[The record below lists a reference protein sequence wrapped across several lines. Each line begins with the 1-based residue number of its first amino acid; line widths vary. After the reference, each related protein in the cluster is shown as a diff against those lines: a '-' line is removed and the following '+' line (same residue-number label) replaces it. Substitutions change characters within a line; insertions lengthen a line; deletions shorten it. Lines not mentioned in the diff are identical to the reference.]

1 VSGIV
6 VDVGDQFRPFVER
19 FLPQGETLVS
29 ADDYLASGDFAA
41 DREGGGP
48 EVLVTFL
55 RETQRERAMS
65 LLGPATRW
73 VHLLSTGVDNTAL
86 DLVPEGVT
94 VTCSRGASAEGIS
107 EWCLAM
113 MLAHAKRLP
122 DTWLTEPPQP
132 PATWNFA
139 QLASLDGATVGLL
152 GVGAISTGVA
162 RRLAG
167 FDTRILGY
175 RRRDLPSP
183 DARIEI
189 VTSLPD
195 VLAQSDH
202 LVVAAAATPA
212 TRHILDADAFA
223 QVKPGLHLVNVARG
237 SLIDQDAL
245 RVALDDGRVA
255 RASLDV
261 VDPEPL
267 PAGHWLY
274 EHPQVDVSAHVSW
287 SAPITMQ
294 RIVEGFTT
302 NVPRYRAGQP
312 LEGVVDLEAGY

>member
-1 VSGIV
+1 MTNPIV

-19 FLPQGETLVS
+19 FLPEGESLVA
-29 ADDYLASGDFAA
+29 ADDVLAA
-41 DREGGGP
+41 GGTA

-55 RETQRERAMS
+55 REQQRERSAA
-65 LLGPATRW
+65 LIGDDTRW
-73 VHLLSTGVDNTAL
+73 VHILSTGVDNTAL
-86 DLVPEGVT
+86 DLVPDGVT
-94 VTCSRGASAEGIS
+94 VTCSRGASAEAIS

-122 DTWLTEPPQP
+122 GTWLTEPTEQ
-132 PATWNFA
+132 WNFA

-152 GVGAISTGVA
+152 GVGSISTWVA

-175 RRRDLPSP
+175 RRRALPAADP
-183 DARIEI
+183 RIEI
-189 VTSLPD
+189 VTSLSD

-237 SLIDQDAL
+237 SLVDQDAL
-245 RVALDDGRVA
+245 RAALDDGRVA

-274 EHPQVDVSAHVSW
+274 AHPQVDVSAHVSW
-287 SAPITMQ
+287 SAPITMH
-294 RIVEGFTT
+294 RIIEGFTA
-302 NVPRYRAGQP
+302 NVPRHRAGEP

>member
-1 VSGIV
+1 MSARVV
-6 VDVGDQFRPFVER
+6 VDVGDHFRPLLQQL
-19 FLPQGETLVS
+19 LPEGEVLVS
-29 ADDYLASGDFAA
+29 ADDALASGEIA
-41 DREGGGP
+41 DGA

-55 RETQRERAMS
+55 RETQRVRAES
-65 LLGPATRW
+65 LIGPNTRW
-73 VHLLSTGVDNTAL
+73 VHILSTGVDHTAL
-86 DLVPEGVT
+86 DLVPSGVT
-94 VTCSRGASAEGIS
+94 VTCSRGASAEAIS

-122 DTWLTEPPQP
+122 GTWLTEP
-132 PATWNFA
+132 AERWNFA
-139 QLASLDGATVGLL
+139 ALASLDGATVGLL
-152 GVGAISTGVA
+152 GVGAISTWVA

-183 DARIEI
+183 DPRVEI

-195 VLAQSDH
+195 LLGQSDH
-202 LVVAAAATPA
+202 LVVAAPATPA

-237 SLIDQDAL
+237 SLVDQDAL

-261 VDPEPL
+261 VEPEPL

-274 EHPQVDVSAHVSW
+274 DHPQVDVSAHVSW
-287 SAPITMQ
+287 SAPVTMR

-302 NVPRYRAGQP
+302 NVPRYRAGDA
-312 LEGVVDLEAGY
+312 LEGVVDLETGY